1 MLLNNKNKINAINI
15 PFIYLFLIAIL
26 YNSRSLPLLMKW
38 ETSVLVHQQQIKHGL
53 FFKYNVKMYSSR
65 ACVFHKSTQNDCL
78 LALKVCL
85 IFIYD
90 NSIIYEQHFFYDFH
104 Q

>member
-26 YNSRSLPLLMKW
+26 YNSRSLPKW

-65 ACVFHKSTQNDCL
+65 ACVFQKSTQNDCL
-78 LALKVCL
+78 LALKACL
-85 IFIYD
+85 IFIND
-90 NSIIYEQHFFYDFH
+90 DSIIYEQHFFYDFH